1 MWLNEAC
8 SKKDVGKRQVVQQ
21 SRIAEAGVDLG
32 CFWLHFVDLMPL
44 KSTSTKVML
53 YMLRARLSLPTLR
66 WGVFVYFGRSP
77 ERGNGLRGLL
87 KLLSIPQEP
96 PHRSALPLSAAFI
109 CLTKGLLIVMQTMPC
124 FQLVD

>member
-1 MWLNEAC
+1 
-8 SKKDVGKRQVVQQ
+8 
-21 SRIAEAGVDLG
+21 
-32 CFWLHFVDLMPL
+32 MPL

-53 YMLRARLSLPTLR
+53 YMLWVSLSLPTLR
-66 WGVFVYFGRSP
+66 WGGFLYFGRSP
-77 ERGNGLRGLL
+77 ERENGLRGLL

-96 PHRSALPLSAAFI
+96 PHRPALPLSAAFI